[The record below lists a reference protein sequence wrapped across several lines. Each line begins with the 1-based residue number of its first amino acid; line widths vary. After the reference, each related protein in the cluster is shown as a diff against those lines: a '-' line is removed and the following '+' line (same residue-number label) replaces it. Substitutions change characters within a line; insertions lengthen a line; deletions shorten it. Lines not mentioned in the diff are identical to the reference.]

1 MLTFW
6 VHIDIQYCTPFHVV
20 CTVSLNIYKS
30 IFLQDIAWYDILAV
44 IWIFSYILEDFR
56 YNMLKVLLFEL
67 LLLNNL
73 LINETARIFQS
84 LVFLVIY
91 DP

>member
-1 MLTFW
+1 MLCFLKHVVSHVFESQPFLLMLTFW
-6 VHIDIQYCTPFHVV
+6 VHIDIQYSTPFHVV

-56 YNMLKVLLFEL
+56 YN
-67 LLLNNL
+67 
-73 LINETARIFQS
+73 T
-84 LVFLVIY
+84 
-91 DP
+91 P